1 MARGVCTSRIG
12 ILLSSFVLLMAVI
25 VDSAPA
31 QENGEVD
38 KATKKLMAAQGL
50 YQRGLYKLAAR
61 EYEGFLKEHGKHKHA
76 ELARYGLALSRY
88 QLGEFEKSSELLAD
102 LLKDRNFEHR
112 EPALAVMGHCYMQQQ
127 EYDDALDAFN
137 ALLKK
142 YPKSAHAPGAR
153 INRAQ
158 ALYMRKKY
166 ADALDACRDFLKHHP
181 KSPSKSAAVYFAGI
195 SRMALKKYPDAIETL
210 RTVLK
215 DHEKSPYALDA
226 KLNLGRCLE
235 ATAQLDKA
243 ADQYAAFVKSAP
255 DTRVPE
261 GRYALGSVLHRMER
275 YDQAAGE
282 LTTLL
287 KKHPEHRLADAA
299 RLQLGIVQLDAGN
312 VDDARKTLQHVRKND
327 KTRATRA
334 AFYLARCD
342 MAQEEYAEARKA
354 LGELLKEKDK
364 PANVDEIAYHRAM
377 CAMKLGE
384 YKSAADEFEE
394 FRKRWPDAEETTDSM
409 YRQAYCLYR
418 LKQYAD
424 SIELCRKVA
433 KKGDG
438 PVAIPA
444 VELAGENLFLLEQ
457 YNQAAETFV
466 GLLKMLQ
473 RKDVTATDKRRNL
486 VKLRIG
492 QCHYYNED
500 YKATIESLG
509 WLKDLDND
517 GKTPQLKEGLL
528 LLGDAQLKADKHD
541 DAIKTLKNYLD
552 GDPAK
557 KDEARFKLALA
568 QIGDKK
574 TDDARKTLDGLTDDD
589 AKGPWVLRGRLQYAQ
604 LLYDAEKLS
613 DAGKQLQTLLDADPE
628 SELRAPA
635 LYLMGWVDMRQER
648 HALAAKRFGE
658 LVEKYP
664 EHPQASDA
672 RFQKGEALHRNKSWD
687 AAQDALEEY
696 LKKNPKG
703 EHATRARYLV
713 GVCLAERDKH
723 AEAMKI
729 FASLAADKN
738 TASPNVLY
746 KLAWSARERKDP
758 NTAKASYRNLLKD
771 YPEAKLAVHARSE
784 LAGMLY
790 VDKKYKDAAELLK
803 PVVADDK
810 TPEAILPVAIYRL
823 GSSYAKIGKHKEAG
837 ETLEA
842 FAKRFTEH
850 KLAPSGLYRAAMA
863 KLEIHKPDE
872 AEKLLSTLLKRH
884 GKHDLAA
891 PALLKLGDA
900 QAASNDFAKAYS
912 TYTTFIK
919 KYPKY
924 DRLYFAQFGA
934 GWSAQNLDK
943 YDDAR
948 KWYKNVI
955 DDHNGPTAAR
965 AQFQVGECYFA
976 EKQFETAAAE
986 LLKVDIVY
994 DYPKWSARA
1003 LYEAGIAFENA
1014 KQFVQAKK
1022 QYLALRK
1029 RFPKSTPAEMA
1040 GKRIEALAKAGY

>member
-1 MARGVCTSRIG
+1 MARGVPTSRIA
-12 ILLSSFVLLMAVI
+12 ILLTSLVLLTAV
-25 VDSAPA
+25 VVEPAPA
-31 QENGEVD
+31 QETAEVD

-61 EYEGFLKEHGKHKHA
+61 EYTGFLKEHGKHEHA
-76 ELARYGLALSRY
+76 ELARYGLSLSHY
-88 QLGEFEKSSELLAD
+88 QLGEFEKASGLLAD
-102 LLKDRNFEHR
+102 LLKDKNFEHR
-112 EPALAVMGHCYMQQQ
+112 EPALAVIGHCYMQQR
-127 EYDDALDAFN
+127 EYDDALDAFD

-142 YPKSAHAPGAR
+142 YPKSAHAPAAR

-166 ADALDACRDFLKHHP
+166 ADALDASRDFLKHHP
-181 KSPSKSAAVYFAGI
+181 KSPSRPAAVYFAGI
-195 SRMALKKYPDAIETL
+195 SEMALKKYPDAIKTL

-215 DHEKSPYALDA
+215 DHARSPYALDA

-235 ATAQLDKA
+235 ATDQRDKA
-243 ADQYAAFVKSAP
+243 AEQYAAFVKEAP

-261 GRYALGSVLHRMER
+261 GRYALGSVLHRMGQ
-275 YDQAAGE
+275 YDKAAGE

-287 KKHPEHRLADAA
+287 KKHPQHRLAEPA

-327 KTRATRA
+327 KSRATRA

-342 MAQEEYAEARKA
+342 MAQEQYAEARKA
-354 LGELLKEKDK
+354 LGELLKSKDK
-364 PANVDEIAYHRAM
+364 PDNVDEIVYHRAM
-377 CAMKLGE
+377 CAMEMDE
-384 YKSAADEFEE
+384 YKSAAGEFEE
-394 FRKRWPDAEETTDSM
+394 FRKRWPDAAEATDSM

-418 LKQYAD
+418 LKEYTD

-433 KKGDG
+433 RKGDG

-457 YNQAAETFV
+457 YDQAAETFS
-466 GLLKMLQ
+466 GLHKMLE
-473 RKDVTATDKRRNL
+473 RTDVQASDKRRNL
-486 VKLRIG
+486 IKLRIG
-492 QCHYYNED
+492 QCHYYGED

-509 WLKDLDND
+509 WLSDLDKD
-517 GKTPQLKEGLL
+517 EKTPQLREGLL

-541 DAIKTLKNYLD
+541 DAIKTLKTYLD
-552 GDPAK
+552 RNPANK
-557 KDEARFKLALA
+557 NEARFKLALA
-568 QIGDKK
+568 QIGNKK
-574 TDDARKTLDGLTDDD
+574 TDDARKTLDELTDN
-589 AKGPWVLRGRLQYAQ
+589 GGENPWVLRGRLQYAQ

-613 DAGKQLQTLLDADPE
+613 DAGKQLQALLEADADK
-628 SELRAPA
+628 ELRAPA

-658 LVEKYP
+658 LVEKHP

-687 AAQDALEEY
+687 AAQDALQEY
-696 LKKNPKG
+696 LKKHPSG

-729 FASLAADKN
+729 FASLAGDRN
-738 TASPNVLY
+738 TTSPNVLY
-746 KLAWSARERKDP
+746 KLAWSARELKDP

-771 YPEAKLAVHARSE
+771 YPDAKLAVHARSE

-790 VDKKYKDAAELLK
+790 VDKKYEEAAELLK

-810 TPEAILPVAIYRL
+810 TPESILPVAIYRL
-823 GSSYAKIGKHKEAG
+823 GSSYARLGKDKEAG
-837 ETLEA
+837 ETLAA

-850 KLAPSGLYRAAMA
+850 RLAPSGLYRAATA
-863 KLEIHKPDE
+863 KLELGKPDE
-872 AEKLLSTLLKRH
+872 AEKLLATLLERY
-884 GKHDLAA
+884 GKHDLAV

-900 QAASNDFAKAYS
+900 RAASNDFAKAYA
-912 TYTTFIK
+912 TYTDFIK

-943 YDDAR
+943 FDAAR
-948 KWYKNVI
+948 GWYKKVV
-955 DDHNGPTAAR
+955 DGHNGPTAAR
-965 AQFQVGECYFA
+965 AQFQTGECYFA

-1014 KQFVQAKK
+1014 KQFAQARK
-1022 QYLALRK
+1022 QYLDLRK

-1040 GKRIEALAKAGY
+1040 AKRLAALAKAGY